1 MGMLYDLSA
10 PGLGECD
17 NATELKKV
25 ADKICENW
33 TWQWT
38 LEVEDD
44 WKKAEDMS
52 IAEVKRSR
60 L

>member
-1 MGMLYDLSA
+1 MLYDLSA
-10 PGLGECD
+10 PGLGACD

-25 ADKICENW
+25 ADTICENW

-44 WKKAEDMS
+44 WKRAEQMLN
-52 IAEVKRSR
+52 IEFNRSR

>member
-1 MGMLYDLSA
+1 MLALVSD
-10 PGLGECD
+10 PEERP

-44 WKKAEDMS
+44 WKKAEDML